1 MFVGGIVS
9 YFVFVWLRIAMFNTL
24 SYHMSL
30 RSEFRVVMPATIFA
44 YKLCSVRIYLQL
56 FIGGFMSYLS
66 YLCLFVHSGIH
77 HILTI

>member
-1 MFVGGIVS
+1 MS
-9 YFVFVWLRIAMFNTL
+9 YFVFVCLRIAMSKTL

-44 YKLCSVRIYLQL
+44 CKLCSVRIYLQL
-56 FIGGFMSYLS
+56 FIGGFMSLS
-66 YLCLFVHSGIH
+66 YLCLFVHCGIH

>member
-1 MFVGGIVS
+1 MS
-9 YFVFVWLRIAMFNTL
+9 YFVFVCLRIAMFNTL

-44 YKLCSVRIYLQL
+44 CKLCSVRIYLQL